1 MRLPNVLVTGGC
13 GFIGSHVV
21 QALQTLASVRIL
33 DLAHTPAHGP
43 GMSADIRDEDALEA
57 AMRSADVVIH
67 LAAISDI
74 VRAQADPAKC
84 IDVNVAGTRLVARYA
99 ERAGVRR
106 LVFASSAAVYGRATG
121 GRPSAETDEP
131 NPSCVYGWSKLS
143 GEKALAQFNRR
154 GGSAISL
161 RFFNVYGPGQRRGV
175 VPSMLAA
182 ATAGTP
188 LVVHGGGDVRRDF
201 VAVRDVVRA
210 ILYFALDAHQIP
222 GIVNVGTGTA
232 TSLESLADSI
242 LMLTKSKSGVL
253 VDRSA
258 KYGVRESRACTLA
271 ARRKGFTTQH
281 SLRQGLVEL
290 ISF

>member
-1 MRLPNVLVTGGC
+1 MLVTGGC

-21 QALQTLASVRIL
+21 QALQNLASVRII
-33 DLAHTPAHGP
+33 DSAYTKAHGR
-43 GMSADIRDEDALEA
+43 GISADIRDEDALEA
-57 AMRSADVVIH
+57 ALRGADVVIH

-74 VRAQADPAKC
+74 ARAQADPAKC
-84 IDVNVAGTRLVARYA
+84 MDVNATGTRVLARYA

-106 LVFASSAAVYGRATG
+106 LVFASSAAVYGRTTS

-161 RFFNVYGPGQRRGV
+161 RFFNVYGPGQKRGV
-175 VPSMLAA
+175 VPAMLAA

-201 VAVRDVVRA
+201 VAVRDVVRS

-222 GIVNVGTGTA
+222 GTVNVGTGIA

-258 KYGVRESRACTLA
+258 KYGVKESRACTLA

-290 ISF
+290 IPF